1 MDNMSE
7 VLKVLRSVDG
17 WNKDDTK
24 DKVMLDN
31 IKNQYPKID
40 LLEEAR
46 AWQVWMLDFDK
57 KKKINHRA
65 RFRNWCKKATEFKE
79 YDGQNKSTGY
89 KQTGRSHRQAE
100 QEGHGDEVRFTESW

>member
-1 MDNMSE
+1 
-7 VLKVLRSVDG
+7 
-17 WNKDDTK
+17 
-24 DKVMLDN
+24 MLDN